1 MMNIMFF
8 VFVGCTNQIYD
19 DSGITVD
26 SFESEILSIIDQDMK
41 TIERAVFTKEI
52 NTDIL
57 FDDEIV
63 ETNELDI
70 LINSISGDENDKEFT
85 TLLNSDPFYQP
96 IEN

>member
-1 MMNIMFF
+1 MNIMFF